1 MDDRPVRMPQTAE
14 VIQSPPRRQAKPA
27 DPCAMVIF
35 GATGD
40 LTKRLVIPALYN
52 LSRTKVLPEHFALI
66 GVARAEGTSESW
78 RDQLYDTLKSFVGN
92 ATTEF
97 DVDHIDEAAWM
108 RLAEKMVYVRGD
120 LNKPELY
127 DKLRDAL
134 EEADK
139 TRGTQ
144 GNAIFY
150 LAVADRLFGSVVQE
164 LGNAKLT
171 DQVEDENGNHRFWRR
186 VVIEKPFGH
195 SLNSA
200 CELNAHIQRSLHE
213 DQIFRIDHFLGKDT
227 VQSIMAFR
235 FANGL
240 FEPIWNRDRIDHV
253 QITAAETV
261 GVEQRGSFYEGTG
274 ALRDMVPN
282 HLFTLLSM
290 VAMEPPTG
298 FDAAA
303 IRSKKVE
310 VFAAMPAVRLAAA
323 VRGQYGAGT
332 VLGENKKAYRQEP
345 NVAPKSNTETY
356 VAMRLEIDNWRWAG
370 VPFYLRTGK
379 HMSQRNTEI
388 AIRFKQA
395 PYAAFQDTPVDS
407 LRPNWL
413 VLRIS
418 PDEGISLQFEVK
430 RRGPVVDLAAV
441 KMDFHYDD
449 WFPKEPNVGY
459 ETLIYDVMIGDPTL
473 FMRADMVE
481 QTWRIVQPV
490 LDAWAKNGAAD
501 PPIYP
506 AGSEGPT
513 EADALLAR
521 DGRSW
526 RSLHGDDDGGLV
538 MSRARSQ
545 PFKCSAVISDVDGTL
560 VTDDKV
566 LTGRAQAAVA
576 ELRASG
582 IIFSIISSR
591 PPRGLRMLIE
601 RLGIVTPVGGFNG
614 GVIATPD
621 LAVVTEHLLSSQV
634 ARRAVDI
641 TECPRGRGLG
651 FQRTKLAVARPRR
664 ALCPARAAHGGI
676 SADNSRRFWICP
688 WMPPPRSS
696 VSARISMLLEQCER
710 DVRVALTSSAFVA
723 RSQAYYLDI
732 THPLANK
739 GVALTEIAKL
749 LGIPLAEIAVI
760 GDGGNDV
767 AMFERSGLSIAMG
780 NANPQV
786 QRAADFVTDSNGDD
800 GFANAIERFILGGGR
815 SHAAV
820 EPAKA
825 GDRAW

>member
-1 MDDRPVRMPQTAE
+1 
-14 VIQSPPRRQAKPA
+14 
-27 DPCAMVIF
+27 MVIF

-52 LSRTKVLPEHFALI
+52 LSRTKMLPEHFALI
-66 GVARAEGTSESW
+66 GVARAEGTAESW

-92 ATTEF
+92 TTAEF
-97 DVDHIDEAAWM
+97 DVDQIDEAAWK

-127 DKLRDAL
+127 DKLRSAL

-139 TRGTQ
+139 ACGTQ

-150 LAVADRLFGSVVQE
+150 LAVADRLFGSVVQQ
-164 LGNAKLT
+164 LGKSKLT
-171 DQVEDENGNHRFWRR
+171 DQDKDENGKRRFWRR

-195 SLNSA
+195 SLDSA
-200 CELNAHIQRSLHE
+200 CELNADIQRTVHE

-261 GVEQRGSFYEGTG
+261 GVEQRGNFYEGTG

-310 VFAAMPAVRLAAA
+310 VFAAMPAVKPAAA
-323 VRGQYGAGT
+323 VRGQYGAGA
-332 VLGENKKAYRQEP
+332 VLGENTKAYRQEP
-345 NVAPKSNTETY
+345 NVAPDSNTETY
-356 VAMRLEIDNWRWAG
+356 VAMQLEIDNWRWAG

-379 HMSQRNTEI
+379 HLSQRNTEI

-395 PYAAFQDTPVDS
+395 PYTAFQDTPIDT

-490 LDAWAKNGAAD
+490 LDAWAKKSASD
-501 PPIYP
+501 LPIYP
-506 AGSEGPT
+506 AGSAGPT

-526 RSLHGDDDGGLV
+526 RSLHGDDDGG
-538 MSRARSQ
+538 
-545 PFKCSAVISDVDGTL
+545 
-560 VTDDKV
+560 
-566 LTGRAQAAVA
+566 
-576 ELRASG
+576 
-582 IIFSIISSR
+582 SS
-591 PPRGLRMLIE
+591 
-601 RLGIVTPVGGFNG
+601 
-614 GVIATPD
+614 
-621 LAVVTEHLLSSQV
+621 
-634 ARRAVDI
+634 
-641 TECPRGRGLG
+641 
-651 FQRTKLAVARPRR
+651 
-664 ALCPARAAHGGI
+664 
-676 SADNSRRFWICP
+676 
-688 WMPPPRSS
+688 
-696 VSARISMLLEQCER
+696 
-710 DVRVALTSSAFVA
+710 
-723 RSQAYYLDI
+723 
-732 THPLANK
+732 
-739 GVALTEIAKL
+739 
-749 LGIPLAEIAVI
+749 
-760 GDGGNDV
+760 
-767 AMFERSGLSIAMG
+767 
-780 NANPQV
+780 
-786 QRAADFVTDSNGDD
+786 
-800 GFANAIERFILGGGR
+800 
-815 SHAAV
+815 
-820 EPAKA
+820 
-825 GDRAW
+825 